1 MNSNMQNQFDELLHQ
16 KLYDFCDD
24 PDEGLIDKIHQKKDR
39 VIRLYRLIP
48 IILSVVAITLA
59 GIWFSSS
66 ENDRKN
72 LMPAFES
79 KPAFAPQS
87 SVYSAKPVSR
97 SGARFIA
104 TGNAAASVASSQ
116 AAAVTN
122 NNNRVVLMEDAIPAA
137 TQKNLIPDRV
147 SSSEITGCEASFD
160 FYTSYTGELFFIN
173 SSSMNN
179 NTSVHWDFGDGNGSD
194 ELNPSHQYQ
203 KPAGYVVQLALYV
216 SGKPACNLSKVIQYT
231 SSPVGTGKIIK
242 GTVFE
247 ELFISKDAIVSLY
260 KQTTS
265 GDKYELYSLH
275 KTDASGNYM
284 FTHLPDGKYVVLA
297 EKNGTSR
304 FVPTW
309 YGNVTLN
316 EDADR
321 IVLDDRDRH
330 SNRLFDIHLQQVH
343 LSDPLDMTASSTR
356 VDTGGAYVTLVDRY
370 NNVVGTFKTD
380 IYGNL
385 ISGQTEIPPGYY
397 KVINPAT
404 SKESTIEIGSGN
416 SGTINHYSDLV
427 TDKTRD
433 ESKPL
438 MPADPL
444 VIMPNPAVSDIR
456 FEIKLDTYQ
465 QVVVRIINA
474 NGIEVYN
481 ETTSGEPGANKFNI
495 VVSSFKPGVYY
506 VMVKKGQG
514 APVISQLIKAN

>member
-39 VIRLYRLIP
+39 VIRLYRLVP

-59 GIWFSSS
+59 GIWFFSS
-66 ENDRKN
+66 ENSRKN

-79 KPAFAPQS
+79 KPALVPES
-87 SVYSAKPVSR
+87 PVSSAKPASH
-97 SGARFIA
+97 SNARFLA
-104 TGNAAASVASSQ
+104 HNTSTASVSSSQ
-116 AAAVTN
+116 TVAVSYNT
-122 NNNRVVLMEDAIPAA
+122 NRVVLTEEIPYAA
-137 TQKNLIPDRV
+137 VQNSVNSTTV
-147 SSSEITGCEASFD
+147 STEMTDCEANFD

-173 SSSMNN
+173 TSSMSTH
-179 NTSVHWDFGDGNGSD
+179 TSVHWDFGDGTGSD
-194 ELNPSHQYQ
+194 ELNPSHQYL
-203 KPAGYVVQLALYV
+203 KPSEYAVELTLYV
-216 SGKPACNLSKVIQYT
+216 NGKPACNLSQVIQYT
-231 SSPVGTGKIIK
+231 SYPVSTGKTIK

-260 KQTTS
+260 KQTAS

-275 KTDASGNYM
+275 KTDASGNYL
-284 FTHLPDGKYVVLA
+284 FAQLPDGKYMVLA
-297 EKNGTSR
+297 EKNGNTR

-309 YGNVTLN
+309 FGNVTLN

-330 SNRLFDIHLQQVH
+330 SNRLFDIHLQQMH

-385 ISGQTEIPPGYY
+385 LRGQTEIPPGYY
-397 KVINPAT
+397 KVINPVN
-404 SKESTIEIGSGN
+404 SKESSVEIGSGN
-416 SGTINHYSDLV
+416 SGTIDHYSDLI
-427 TDKTRD
+427 TDKTRE

-456 FEIKLDTYQ
+456 FEVKLDTHQ
-465 QVVVRIINA
+465 QIQVRIVNA

-481 ETTSGEPGANKFNI
+481 QTTLGEPGANKFNI
-495 VVSSFKPGVYY
+495 VISSFKPGVYY
-506 VMVKKGQG
+506 VMVKKEQG
-514 APVISQLIKAN
+514 VPVISQLIKAN